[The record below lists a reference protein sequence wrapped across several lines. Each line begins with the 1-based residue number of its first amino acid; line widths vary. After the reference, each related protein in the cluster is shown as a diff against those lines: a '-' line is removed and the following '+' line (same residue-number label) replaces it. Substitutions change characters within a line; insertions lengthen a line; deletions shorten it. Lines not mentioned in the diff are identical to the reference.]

1 VSIKE
6 LFEIRR
12 LGHSIKHVKVVF
24 KSSISNIKLGSFEL
38 DNAIEGSTMSVPLW
52 VANILEKHGFVEVQE
67 ERFDEDF
74 FRSVAKE
81 KLLKDSVNLSQLP
94 DDFYVHLVD
103 YVNKKVT
110 DSSGIL
116 VGNDLIKIRNDAL
129 DLVSI
134 RLRKL
139 LHYSRAYFD
148 SSEIMPKL
156 TLEER
161 ILLQMLQKNVRDFSS
176 SIFEEGVQP

>member
-1 VSIKE
+1 MSIKE

-12 LGHSIKHVKVVF
+12 LGHSIKYVKVVF
-24 KSSISNIKLGSFEL
+24 KSSLSNIKLGSFEL
-38 DNAIEGSTMSVPLW
+38 DNVIEGSTLSIPFW
-52 VANILEKHGFVEVQE
+52 VANVLEKHGFVEVQE

-103 YVNKKVT
+103 YINKKAST
-110 DSSGIL
+110 PSDLL

-134 RLRKL
+134 RIRKL
-139 LHYSRAYFD
+139 LHYSRAYSD
-148 SSEIMPKL
+148 SSEILPKL

-161 ILLQMLQKNVRDFSS
+161 ILLQMIQKNVREFSS
-176 SIFEEGVQP
+176 SIFKEGV